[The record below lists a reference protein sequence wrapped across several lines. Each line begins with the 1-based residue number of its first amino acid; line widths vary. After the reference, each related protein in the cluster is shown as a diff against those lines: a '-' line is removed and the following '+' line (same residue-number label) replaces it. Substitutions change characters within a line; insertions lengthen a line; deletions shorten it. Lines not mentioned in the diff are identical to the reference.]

1 MKKTITVSLGGM
13 VFLLEEDAYFK
24 LDSYLKKLEAG
35 FAQDSDRRE
44 IMADIEARIAEHFK
58 DKAPNSGDVVDLSE
72 VLRVIEIMG
81 YPNDIGEPRDYRKTS
96 GPSFSYRRKK
106 LYRDPMNSAIGGVCS
121 GLGYYWNIDTLLI
134 RVLFIFVALWG
145 GGGVLI
151 YVILWI
157 VVPEART
164 VAERLEMTGEPVNAE
179 NIGRSFH
186 GSGNY
191 TK

>member
-1 MKKTITVSLGGM
+1 MKKTVTVSLGGM
-13 VFLLEEDAYFK
+13 VFILQEDAYYK
-24 LDSYLKKLEAG
+24 LDSYLKSLEAG
-35 FAQDSDRRE
+35 FAQDPDHIE

-58 DKAPNSGDVVDLSE
+58 GSFPNSDDVIGLSE

-81 YPNDIGEPRDYRKTS
+81 NPNDIGSQQHSGKASEPF
-96 GPSFSYRRKK
+96 FSNRRKK
-106 LYRDPMNSAIGGVCS
+106 LYRDTEGSVIGGVCS
-121 GLGYYWNIDTLLI
+121 GLGYYWNIDTVLI
-134 RVLFIFVALWG
+134 RILFVIVALWG

-164 VAERLEMTGEPVNAE
+164 VAERLEMTGNPVTAE
-179 NIGRSFH
+179 NIGKSFH
-186 GSGNY
+186 GSGKR